1 MSVRK
6 WETKSSAIV
15 RRQKPCVNLHTRT
28 WGLKPWYRLL
38 SSPTHSHTATVFVF
52 FNFFPVTEDFRV
64 LGKTEDISGS
74 SIIKDYCHESWP
86 WVSQPH
92 MLQWPNRTQKYV
104 DRSRAVE
111 FGVEKLLV
119 NCSYLKYLKLL
130 NSGRTLDRQIG
141 SNLFS

>member
-1 MSVRK
+1 
-6 WETKSSAIV
+6 
-15 RRQKPCVNLHTRT
+15 
-28 WGLKPWYRLL
+28 
-38 SSPTHSHTATVFVF
+38 
-52 FNFFPVTEDFRV
+52 
-64 LGKTEDISGS
+64 
-74 SIIKDYCHESWP
+74 
-86 WVSQPH
+86 